1 MVVGAPSVPTS
12 RVPPFSPR
20 GRPGFE
26 RLTRADDGS
35 RGARTCPEIW
45 KYDRMS
51 NREPSR
57 ALLITGTVGAGKTS
71 AAEAVGELLADA
83 GVPNAVV
90 DLDWLG
96 QSWPTPPGDPFN
108 LEMTVRNLR
117 AVARNYWDAG
127 VERLVL
133 AGVAETGEERAR
145 YREAVGVDLAVCR
158 IRVEIPVV
166 HRRLER
172 RHEGQEADLR
182 WHLDRSGQLDR
193 ILTDAQVE
201 DVVVDATDLA
211 VPDVAAAVLKAVDW

>member
-1 MVVGAPSVPTS
+1 
-12 RVPPFSPR
+12 
-20 GRPGFE
+20 
-26 RLTRADDGS
+26 
-35 RGARTCPEIW
+35 
-45 KYDRMS
+45 MS